1 MATYPQQIYQLDNH
15 KPNVIVITLQS
26 SNVDGEPI
34 LASQVEA
41 ARNAAVSVLELLG
54 AEVANNS
61 TVFTL
66 DKSKRET
73 VLRVDVSTDESD
85 AEEETDTDVDEENGE
100 N

>member
-1 MATYPQQIYQLDNH
+1 MNYPQQIYTLDNN
-15 KPNVIVITLQS
+15 KPNVVVITLQA

-66 DKSKRET
+66 DNEKKET
-73 VLRVDVSTDESD
+73 ILRVNISTDEIDEIYEDTEIDEVD
-85 AEEETDTDVDEENGE
+85 AEN
-100 N
+100 

>member
-1 MATYPQQIYQLDNH
+1 MNYPQQIYQLDNN
-15 KPNVIVITLQS
+15 KPNVVVITLQA
-26 SNVDGEPI
+26 SNVDDAPI

-66 DKSKRET
+66 DKTKNET
-73 VLRVDVSTDESD
+73 VLRVDVSTDEIDEDTEIDEVD
-85 AEEETDTDVDEENGE
+85 AEN
-100 N
+100 

>member
-1 MATYPQQIYQLDNH
+1 MLA
-15 KPNVIVITLQS
+15 LQA
-26 SNVDGEPI
+26 SNPEGSELV
-34 LASQVEA
+34 ASQIEA

-85 AEEETDTDVDEENGE
+85 VEEETDTEIDENDGE

>member
-1 MATYPQQIYQLDNH
+1 MNYPQQIYQLDND
-15 KPNVIVITLQS
+15 KPNVVVITLQA
-26 SNVDGEPI
+26 SNVDGEPV
-34 LASQVEA
+34 LASQIEA

-66 DKSKRET
+66 DKTKNET
-73 VLRVDVSTDESD
+73 VLRVNISTDEEEV
-85 AEEETDTDVDEENGE
+85 EEEEDTEIDENDAD

>member
-1 MATYPQQIYQLDNH
+1 MATYPQQIYTLDEN
-15 KPNVIVITLQS
+15 KPNIIVITLQA

-41 ARNAAVSVLELLG
+41 ARNAAISVLELLG

-85 AEEETDTDVDEENGE
+85 VEEEAEIDEENGE

>member
-1 MATYPQQIYQLDNH
+1 MNYPEQIYTLDNN
-15 KPNVIVITLQS
+15 KPNVVVITLQA

-34 LASQVEA
+34 LASQIEA

-66 DKSKRET
+66 DNEKKET
-73 VLRVDVSTDESD
+73 ILRVNISTDEIDEIYEDTEIDEVD
-85 AEEETDTDVDEENGE
+85 AEN
-100 N
+100 

>member
-1 MATYPQQIYQLDNH
+1 MNYPQQIYQLDNE
-15 KPNVIVITLQS
+15 KPNIVVITLQA
-26 SNVDGEPI
+26 SNVDDAPI
-34 LASQVEA
+34 LASQIEA

-66 DKSKRET
+66 DKSKNET
-73 VLRVDVSTDESD
+73 ILRVDVSTDETD
-85 AEEETDTDVDEENGE
+85 VEEETDVDEEENGE

>member
-1 MATYPQQIYQLDNH
+1 MATYPQQIYTLDND

-85 AEEETDTDVDEENGE
+85 DETDTDVDEENGE

>member
-1 MATYPQQIYQLDNH
+1 MNYPQQIYTLDND
-15 KPNVIVITLQS
+15 KPNIVVITLQA

-34 LASQVEA
+34 LASQIEA

-85 AEEETDTDVDEENGE
+85 AEEETDVDEENGE

>member
-1 MATYPQQIYQLDNH
+1 MANYPQQIYQLDEN
-15 KPNVIVITLQS
+15 KPNVVVITLQT

-66 DKSKRET
+66 DKSKKET
-73 VLRVDVSTDESD
+73 ILRVDVSTDES
-85 AEEETDTDVDEENGE
+85 EEETDTDVDEEENGE

>member
-1 MATYPQQIYQLDNH
+1 MNYPQQIYTLDND
-15 KPNVIVITLQS
+15 KPNIVVITLQA

-34 LASQVEA
+34 LASQIEA

-85 AEEETDTDVDEENGE
+85 VEEDTEIDENAEN
-100 N
+100 

>member
-1 MATYPQQIYQLDNH
+1 MNYPEQIYTLDEN
-15 KPNVIVITLQS
+15 KPNVIVITLQA
-26 SNVDGEPI
+26 SNVDDAPI

-66 DKSKRET
+66 DKSNNET
-73 VLRVDVSTDESD
+73 ILRVNISTDEEEVEEEEDTEIDEND
-85 AEEETDTDVDEENGE
+85 AEN
-100 N
+100 

>member
-1 MATYPQQIYQLDNH
+1 MNYPQQIYQLDND
-15 KPNVIVITLQS
+15 KPNIAVITLQA

-34 LASQVEA
+34 LASQIEA

-66 DKSKRET
+66 DKSKKET
-73 VLRVDVSTDESD
+73 VLRVNISTDEEEVV
-85 AEEETDTDVDEENGE
+85 EEEDTEIDGE

>member
-1 MATYPQQIYQLDNH
+1 MASYPQQIYQLDND
-15 KPNVIVITLQS
+15 KPNIIVIALQS

-66 DKSKRET
+66 DKSKREI
-73 VLRVDVSTDESD
+73 VLRVDVSTDETED
-85 AEEETDTDVDEENGE
+85 ETDTEVDDETSEN
-100 N
+100 

>member
-1 MATYPQQIYQLDNH
+1 MNYPQQIYTLDEN
-15 KPNVIVITLQS
+15 KPNVVVITLQA
-26 SNVDGEPI
+26 SNVDDAPI

-73 VLRVDVSTDESD
+73 VLRVDVSTDE
-85 AEEETDTDVDEENGE
+85 EEDTEIDENGE